1 MNANLKIFLLCPVPE
16 NQKPINEYIDL
27 KENFFL
33 NWTTFDDKN
42 YVINFFSVYLFW
54 FFLIFLLTIDL
65 NLKELF
71 SNFFWSFGISLTLQN
86 IMMFFFFLRWKE
98 MKKRFNQARLF
109 YEESSWFDGQ
119 IWEKPFFLIKND
131 QLIAT
136 QKIQPI
142 LKRLQKTLLLSS
154 FLNFLFFFFVTYFD
168 FLSK

>member
-27 KENFFL
+27 KENFLL
-33 NWTTFDDKN
+33 NWTTFNQKN
-42 YVINFFSVYLFW
+42 YFVKFFSFYLFW
-54 FFLIFLLTIDL
+54 FSLVFLLTLDL
-65 NLKELF
+65 SFKHILSNLL
-71 SNFFWSFGISLTLQN
+71 WSLGISLSLQN
-86 IMMFFFFLRWKE
+86 LMVFFFFLRWKE

-136 QKIQPI
+136 QKIEPI
-142 LKRLQKTLLLSS
+142 LKRLQKTLFYSSFLNILFFLLFS
-154 FLNFLFFFFVTYFD
+154 FLNFL
-168 FLSK
+168 

>member
-27 KENFFL
+27 KENFLL
-33 NWTTFDDKN
+33 NWTTFDQKN
-42 YVINFFSVYLFW
+42 YFVKFFSFYLFW
-54 FFLIFLLTIDL
+54 FSLVFLLTLDL
-65 NLKELF
+65 SFKHILSNLL
-71 SNFFWSFGISLTLQN
+71 WSLGISLSLQN
-86 IMMFFFFLRWKE
+86 LMVFFFFLRWKE

-136 QKIQPI
+136 QKIEPI
-142 LKRLQKTLLLSS
+142 LKRLQKTLFYSSFLNILFFLLFS
-154 FLNFLFFFFVTYFD
+154 FLNFL
-168 FLSK
+168 